1 MNTSLRLIFPALIIF
16 ITMYKFLIVASLLVF
31 FSGNVDA
38 QKTVKKTKKVAP
50 PKKSLV
56 TKDTIPN
63 TVAPSTNTG
72 NNSKGLGG
80 LIAGITGGLGK
91 SLSADDISSGLRE
104 ALQVGTQNASG
115 KLSAVNGFFG
125 NAALKILMPPEA
137 VKLESTLREYG
148 MGKQVDDAILSMNRA
163 AEDASK
169 SAVPIFVKAIK
180 GMTITDAVGILKGN
194 DSAATSYLKDKT
206 TTQLTDAFKPVIQ
219 QSLDNV
225 NATSYWSTLTTYY
238 NKIPFVK
245 KINTD
250 LAAYVTDKALVGMF
264 LTVAQEE
271 QKIRKDP
278 VAQTTDIL
286 KKVFG
291 GK

>member
-1 MNTSLRLIFPALIIF
+1 MLLAITLIAMFGFSL
-16 ITMYKFLIVASLLVF
+16 
-31 FSGNVDA
+31 NA
-38 QKTVKKTKKVAP
+38 QKAKKKKV
-50 PKKSLV
+50 V
-56 TKDTIPN
+56 TKAPLVVKDT
-63 TVAPSTNTG
+63 TKVKTPSNPD
-72 NNSKGLGG
+72 NNSSTALGG
-80 LIAGITGGLGK
+80 ILSGVTGISK
-91 SLSADDISSGLRE
+91 SLSTGDISAGLKE
-104 ALQVGTQNASG
+104 ALQVGAKNAAG
-115 KLSAVNGFFG
+115 KLSAADGFFG
-125 NAALKILMPPEA
+125 NAALKILLPPEA
-137 VKLESTLREYG
+137 QKLEKTLREYG
-148 MGKQVDDAILSMNRA
+148 MNKQVDDAILSMNRA

-169 SAVPIFVKAIK
+169 SATPIFVDAIK
-180 GMTITDAVGILKGN
+180 GMSINDAVGILKGS
-194 DSAATSYLKDKT
+194 DTSATAYLKGKT
-206 TTQLTDAFKPVIQ
+206 TSQLTDAFKPVIQ
-219 QSLDNV
+219 QSLDKV
-225 NATSYWSTLTTYY
+225 DATSYWATLTNYY

>member
-1 MNTSLRLIFPALIIF
+1 MKKLVLAITLIAMFGLGA
-16 ITMYKFLIVASLLVF
+16 
-31 FSGNVDA
+31 NA
-38 QKTVKKTKKVAP
+38 QKAKKKKVVTKAP
-50 PKKSLV
+50 VVVKDTTKVKTPSNTTNSNSSTGLSGILSGVTGISKSL
-56 TKDTIPN
+56 T
-63 TVAPSTNTG
+63 TG
-72 NNSKGLGG
+72 
-80 LIAGITGGLGK
+80 
-91 SLSADDISSGLRE
+91 DISAGLKE
-104 ALQVGTQNASG
+104 ALQVGAKNAAG
-115 KLSAVNGFFG
+115 KLSSADGFFG

-137 VKLESTLREYG
+137 QKLEKTLREYG

-169 SAVPIFVKAIK
+169 SATPIFVDAIK
-180 GMTITDAVGILKGN
+180 GMSITDAVGILKGS
-194 DSAATSYLKDKT
+194 DTSATAYLKGKT
-206 TTQLTDAFKPVIQ
+206 TSQLTDAFKPVIQ
-219 QSLDNV
+219 QSLDKV
-225 NATSYWSTLTTYY
+225 DATSYWATLTNYY